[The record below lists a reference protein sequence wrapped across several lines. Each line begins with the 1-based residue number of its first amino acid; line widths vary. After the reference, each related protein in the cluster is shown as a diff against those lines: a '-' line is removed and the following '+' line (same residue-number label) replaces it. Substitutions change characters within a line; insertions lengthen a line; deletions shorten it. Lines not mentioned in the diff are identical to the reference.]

1 MRLELA
7 RIVARSEAELV
18 AGAARRVLH
27 QQHHHLL
34 APLQHRQVERRVAL
48 GVGGVDLGPV
58 LDELQGGLLEV
69 KVRVRARA

>member
-1 MRLELA
+1 
-7 RIVARSEAELV
+7 
-18 AGAARRVLH
+18 VLH

-48 GVGGVDLGPV
+48 GVSGVDLGPV
-58 LDELQGGLLEV
+58 LDELQRGLLEV